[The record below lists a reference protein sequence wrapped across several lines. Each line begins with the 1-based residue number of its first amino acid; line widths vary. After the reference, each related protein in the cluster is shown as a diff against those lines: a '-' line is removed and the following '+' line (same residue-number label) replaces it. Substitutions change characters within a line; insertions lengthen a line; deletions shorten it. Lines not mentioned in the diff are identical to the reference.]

1 MSKNLT
7 DSQRHLLAQD
17 QHVAPLM
24 FVQNTKNVGSMARY
38 HDEDFGGRK
47 KTDSAHIYTLAA
59 NLNQNT
65 FQQDTKGL
73 KKKSQNDRDFS
84 DSDPDHPQD
93 DSEESDSLDS
103 QINIVDMEAEHEY
116 DQ

>member
-1 MSKNLT
+1 
-7 DSQRHLLAQD
+7 
-17 QHVAPLM
+17 M